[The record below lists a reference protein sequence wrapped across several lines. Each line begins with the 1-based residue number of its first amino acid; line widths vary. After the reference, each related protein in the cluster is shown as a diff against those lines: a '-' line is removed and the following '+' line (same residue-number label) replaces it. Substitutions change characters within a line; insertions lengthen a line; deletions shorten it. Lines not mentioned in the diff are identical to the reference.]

1 MFNLEEQSK
10 GTVILRLFLLT
21 IASLIMAMNINTF
34 ITYGDLF
41 PGGFT
46 GLTVLIQRIGAKYFS
61 ITIPFSLVNVP
72 LNLAAAVLGFKH
84 IGKKFTAYSL
94 YVILLSSFFT
104 DLLPKYAVTY
114 DILLITLFGAV
125 MQAIGMVICLR
136 ASACSGGTD
145 FISLYLSE
153 KKGINAWNYIFAYN
167 VCLYI
172 VAGILFGFDKAMYS
186 MIYQFAITQILNIM
200 NKRYQ
205 KHTMWIVTDKP
216 DEVYL
221 VISDNTHHGATLFK
235 GRGFY
240 QGREQNVVYSVV
252 NSDEVSKLTKCILD
266 IDPHAFINSVK
277 TDNVYGNFYNRPK
290 E

>member
-1 MFNLEEQSK
+1 
-10 GTVILRLFLLT
+10 
-21 IASLIMAMNINTF
+21 
-34 ITYGDLF
+34 
-41 PGGFT
+41 
-46 GLTVLIQRIGAKYFS
+46 
-61 ITIPFSLVNVP
+61 
-72 LNLAAAVLGFKH
+72 
-84 IGKKFTAYSL
+84 
-94 YVILLSSFFT
+94 
-104 DLLPKYAVTY
+104 
-114 DILLITLFGAV
+114 

-172 VAGILFGFDKAMYS
+172 VAGVLFGFDKAMYS